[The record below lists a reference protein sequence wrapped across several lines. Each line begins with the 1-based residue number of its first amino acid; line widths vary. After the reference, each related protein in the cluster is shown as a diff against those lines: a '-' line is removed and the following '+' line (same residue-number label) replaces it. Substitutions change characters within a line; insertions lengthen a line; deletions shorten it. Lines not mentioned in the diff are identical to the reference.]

1 MAMAGQDP
9 PYDLF
14 EAKLLVPAF
23 AGMTTSYP
31 THTSAALWVR
41 LRFIGLNDPQKIA
54 PSSRRTPGHSDL
66 RLVGEHQAPGEKSS
80 VVRVPVPVCD
90 EISSAQPK

>member
-41 LRFIGLNDPQKIA
+41 LRFIGLNDPQK
-54 PSSRRTPGHSDL
+54 
-66 RLVGEHQAPGEKSS
+66 
-80 VVRVPVPVCD
+80 
-90 EISSAQPK
+90 